1 VTVQHVTLELR
12 ESQVEACVDFSA
24 LLGFTRVA
32 APSSLADR
40 AAWLQSG
47 SVQIHLM
54 WVDEPVVPPRGHV
67 AVVAPEYDAV
77 VGALRA
83 AGFEV
88 EPRREHWGVPRSYVH
103 DPAGHLVEVMAAAPP
118 ASTAAG

>member
-1 VTVQHVTLELR
+1 VTLQHVTLELR
-12 ESQVEACVDFSA
+12 ESQVEACVDFYA

-32 APSSLADR
+32 PPPSLADR

-47 SVQIHLM
+47 DRQIHLM
-54 WVDEPVVPPRGHV
+54 WVDEPVVAPRGHV
-67 AVVAPEYDAV
+67 AVVAPAYDSV
-77 VGALRA
+77 VGALRD

-88 EPRREHWGVPRSYVH
+88 EPRVEHWGAARSYVH
-103 DPAGHLVEVMAAAPP
+103 DPAGHLVEVMAAPPP